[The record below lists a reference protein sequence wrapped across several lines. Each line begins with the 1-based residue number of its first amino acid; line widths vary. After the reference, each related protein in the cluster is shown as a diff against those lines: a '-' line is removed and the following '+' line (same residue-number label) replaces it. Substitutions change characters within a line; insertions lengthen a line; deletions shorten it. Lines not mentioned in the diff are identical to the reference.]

1 MNTNCL
7 LINRSPLVA
16 TIYLY
21 PDVELNRHL
30 MRDREAFV
38 LFFFMNYETA
48 STIGAKLG
56 MIRRNYPKL
65 VFRAAVDRPR
75 LFETLRHEYPQVVF
89 AHQNALAD
97 DRIYRPMPHVK
108 PLYDA
113 VYTAS
118 TTAGKRHYLA
128 DEIPS
133 WLWITYM
140 PTADGMDRFHQI
152 RAKLRNVRIPQWA
165 GGRYWYWDSQQ
176 IAHCLNEAPVG
187 LCLTAHE
194 GGMWAAS
201 EYHLAGLPV
210 VMTCD
215 GVGGMHSVL
224 LPEFTQVVDP
234 EPLAIAT
241 ATRELAARNFPRQQI
256 REAEQLLLKPH
267 RQRLQGA
274 MQELF
279 DAAGV
284 KRDIVAEWPRLFFD
298 KFFHWG
304 ESPLVWA

>member
-1 MNTNCL
+1 MKTNCM

-21 PDVELNRHL
+21 SDVELNRQL
-30 MRDREAFV
+30 LRDREAFV
-38 LFFFMNYETA
+38 LFFFMNYERA
-48 STIGAKLG
+48 RTIGAKLA
-56 MIRRNYPKL
+56 MIRRDYPKL
-65 VFRAAVDRPR
+65 VFRAVADRPE
-75 LFETLRHEYPQVVF
+75 LFEALRHDFPQVIF
-89 AHQNALAD
+89 AHQNAFAD

-108 PLYDA
+108 TLYDA

-118 TTAGKRHYLA
+118 TTDGKRHYLA
-128 DEIPS
+128 DQIPS

-140 PTADGMDRFHQI
+140 PTADGMDRLHQI
-152 RAKLRNVRIPQWA
+152 MARIRNARVPQWA
-165 GGRYWYWDSQQ
+165 GGRYWYWDSKQ
-176 IAHCLNEAPVG
+176 IGYCLNEAPVG

-210 VMTCD
+210 VMTRD

-234 EPLAIAT
+234 DPSAIAR
-241 ATRELAARNFPRQQI
+241 ATRELAARNYSRIQI

-267 RQRLQGA
+267 RERLLGA
-274 MQELF
+274 IQELF

-284 KRDIVAEWPRLFFD
+284 KRDIRSEWPRLFFD

-304 ESPLVWA
+304 ESPLVWV